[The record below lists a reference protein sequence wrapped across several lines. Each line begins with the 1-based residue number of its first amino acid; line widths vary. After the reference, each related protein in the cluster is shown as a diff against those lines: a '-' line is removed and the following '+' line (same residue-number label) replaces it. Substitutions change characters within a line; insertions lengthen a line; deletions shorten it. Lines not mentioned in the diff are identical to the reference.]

1 MEGDRHEEC
10 PGCMDE
16 TMGSSFVEEGVTYWS
31 FYCDRCDHVWIPEEE
46 EVMDKIE
53 IWVLE
58 DGETYTT
65 EEPIKV
71 TVTKESMQRIEGGE
85 KVYNVVPEWVEGG
98 E

>member
-1 MEGDRHEEC
+1 MS
-10 PGCMDE
+10 
-16 TMGSSFVEEGVTYWS
+16 GSDLRY
-31 FYCDRCDHVWIPEEE
+31 
-46 EVMDKIE
+46 E

-58 DGETYTT
+58 DGETYTV

-71 TVTKESMQRIEGGE
+71 TVTKESMRRIEEGE